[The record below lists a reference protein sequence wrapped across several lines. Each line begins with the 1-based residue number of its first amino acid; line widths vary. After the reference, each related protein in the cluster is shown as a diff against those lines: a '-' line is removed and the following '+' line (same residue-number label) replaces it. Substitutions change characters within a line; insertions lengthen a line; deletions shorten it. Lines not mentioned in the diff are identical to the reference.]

1 VTENPR
7 PTSPQSSESENS
19 TEQEQQTPNP
29 APKSGPVPTPNSVS
43 GDVPVE
49 TWRSHLGEA
58 KEMPAAERHD
68 HLGALL
74 DELDSQVGSL

>member
-1 VTENPR
+1 VTDNPR
-7 PTSPQSSESENS
+7 PTSPQSTESENS
-19 TEQEQQTPNP
+19 TEQEHQTPNP
-29 APKSGPVPTPNSVS
+29 APTPTPNSVS

>member
-7 PTSPQSSESENS
+7 PTSPQSSQSENS
-19 TEQEQQTPNP
+19 TEQSQQTPNP
-29 APKSGPVPTPNSVS
+29 APTPNSVS

-58 KEMPAAERHD
+58 KEMHAAERHD